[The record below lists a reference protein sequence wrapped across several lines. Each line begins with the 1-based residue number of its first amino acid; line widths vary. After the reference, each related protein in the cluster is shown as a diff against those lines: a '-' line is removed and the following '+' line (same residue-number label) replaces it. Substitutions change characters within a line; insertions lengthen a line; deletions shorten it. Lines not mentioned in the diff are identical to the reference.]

1 MSTAVLSSTRLELN
15 SLADRSLRAATRF
28 WFAVM
33 VVGQSIFAFAVA
45 SFYGLAA
52 LRGDSARAWS
62 KSITHGY
69 VPGDTLGNLAVATHL
84 FSAAVIIVAGG
95 LQLIPQIRNR
105 FPIFHR
111 WNGRFYVVTA
121 FAISIAGLYM
131 TWIRGSVGDLS
142 QHVGNSLM
150 AVLIMLCAVM
160 ALRYALARDFKT
172 HRRWALRLYLV
183 VSASIFIRAA
193 LFLTLALNH
202 GPFGFD
208 PGTFSGP
215 FLTFIVFAQY
225 LVPLAVLEFYLRAK
239 EQGGTAARLAMAG
252 VLFVL
257 TLGMG
262 AGISVVVTADWALK
276 VKTAFDS
283 RISIAKALSMTIAS
297 SSVEQA
303 VRQYHELKATQH
315 AVYNFDEGELDSL
328 GYELLHGGKVKE
340 AIRIFQLNVDA
351 YPQASNPYDSLGEGY
366 MNDGDKAQA
375 VANYRKSLELN
386 PKNRNA
392 VKMLQKLNAP

>member
-1 MSTAVLSSTRLELN
+1 MSTAVWSGTRLELN
-15 SLADRSLRAATRF
+15 SVADTAFKAATRF

-33 VVGQSIFAFAVA
+33 VIGQSIFAFAVA

-52 LRGDSARAWS
+52 LRGNSARAWS

-69 VPGDTLGNLAVATHL
+69 VAGDTLGNLAVATHL

-95 LQLIPQIRNR
+95 LQLIPQIRSR
-105 FPIFHR
+105 FPVFHR
-111 WNGRFYVVTA
+111 WNGRVYVLTA

-131 TWIRGSVGDLS
+131 TWIRGSVGDFT
-142 QHVGNSLM
+142 QHVGNSVL
-150 AVLIMLCAVM
+150 ALLIMVCAAM

-172 HRRWALRLYLV
+172 HRVWALRLYLV
-183 VSASIFIRAA
+183 VSASLFIRAG
-193 LFLTLALNH
+193 LFLSLVLNH

-208 PGTFSGP
+208 PATFSGP
-215 FLTFIVFAQY
+215 FLTFIIFAQY

-239 EQGGTAARLAMAG
+239 ERGGAIARMTMAG

-257 TLGMG
+257 TLAMG
-262 AGISVVVTADWALK
+262 AGISVVVMADWAPK

-283 RISIAKALSMTIAS
+283 RISIAKTLSVTIAS
-297 SSVEQA
+297 EGVEQA
-303 VRQYHELKATQH
+303 VRQYHDLRAAQR
-315 AVYNFDEGELDSL
+315 VGYNFDEGELDSL
-328 GYELLHGGKVKE
+328 GYELLHGGKVKD
-340 AIRIFQLNVDA
+340 AIRIFQLNVEV

-375 VANYRKSLELN
+375 VTNYRKSLELN
-386 PKNRNA
+386 PKNHNA

>member
-15 SLADRSLRAATRF
+15 SLADRSLKAATRL

-52 LRGDSARAWS
+52 LRGNSAHAWS
-62 KSITHGY
+62 RSITHGY

-142 QHVGNSLM
+142 QHVGSSLM
-150 AVLIMLCAVM
+150 AVLMMLCAVM
-160 ALRYALARDFKT
+160 ALRHALARDFKT

-225 LVPLAVLEFYLRAK
+225 LVPLTVLEFYLRAK

-262 AGISVVVTADWALK
+262 AGISVVVMADWAPK

-283 RISIAKALSMTIAS
+283 RISIAKTLSMTIAS

-303 VRQYHELKATQH
+303 VRQYHELKVAQP
-315 AVYNFDEGELDSL
+315 AAYNLDESELDSL

-340 AIRIFQLNVDA
+340 AIRIFQLNVEA

-375 VANYRKSLELN
+375 IANYRKSFELN

-392 VKMLQKLNAP
+392 VTMLQKLNAP